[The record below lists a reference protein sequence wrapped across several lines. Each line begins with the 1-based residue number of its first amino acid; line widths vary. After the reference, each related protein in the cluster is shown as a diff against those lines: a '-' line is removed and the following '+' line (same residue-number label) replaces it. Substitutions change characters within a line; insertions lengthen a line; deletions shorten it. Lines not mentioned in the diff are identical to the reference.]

1 MKGAPQSKT
10 PAGRPGQFDAAQ
22 QSLFDEQRTFCPQW
36 PAPATLT
43 ARALDMLLTGERLT
57 HPDFQA
63 ATRSWRLAACIDVLR
78 KLGWPVLTFDEA
90 GMPITGRRRA
100 IAAYQLAA
108 YALQAVGACA

>member
-1 MKGAPQSKT
+1 MMRAPNKK
-10 PAGRPGQFDAAQ
+10 PAGQGGQFAEQ
-22 QSLFDEQRTFCPQW
+22 GTLFEPPPFSPLW
-36 PAPATLT
+36 PSPATLT

-78 KLGWPVLTFDEA
+78 KLGWPVRTLDEA

-100 IAAYQLAA
+100 IAAYQLAD
-108 YALQAVGACA
+108 YALQAVGACPC

>member
-1 MKGAPQSKT
+1 MEGPQSKT
-10 PAGRPGQFDAAQ
+10 PAGRPGQFAEQ
-22 QSLFDEQRTFCPQW
+22 GTLFEPAPFSPVW
-36 PAPATLT
+36 PSPATLT
-43 ARALDMLLTGERLT
+43 ARALDLLLTGKRVT

-100 IAAYQLAA
+100 IAAYQMAD
-108 YALQAVGACA
+108 YALQAVGARP